1 MNELMQHAG
10 LRERFYRRD
19 RRSARAAR
27 RFAVGV
33 LEEWGL
39 AGRTEEVALCVSELV
54 TNALLHGVPPGRGLL
69 LRMRYGDGVL
79 RVEVHDSGPAHP
91 RIREGSGDAEGGRGL
106 PLVAALG
113 DRWGVAPRPGAP
125 GKAVW
130 CEWDEAG

>member
-1 MNELMQHAG
+1 MNEVKQRAG

-27 RFAVGV
+27 GFAAGV

-39 AGRTEEVALCVSELV
+39 AGRADDVLLCVSELV

-79 RVEVHDSGPAHP
+79 RVEVH
-91 RIREGSGDAEGGRGL
+91 
-106 PLVAALG
+106 
-113 DRWGVAPRPGAP
+113 
-125 GKAVW
+125 
-130 CEWDEAG
+130 